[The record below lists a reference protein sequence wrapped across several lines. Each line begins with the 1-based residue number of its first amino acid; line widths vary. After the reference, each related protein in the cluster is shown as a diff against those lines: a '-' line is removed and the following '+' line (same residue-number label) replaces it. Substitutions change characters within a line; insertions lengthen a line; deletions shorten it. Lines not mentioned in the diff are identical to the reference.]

1 METMRAKWRKF
12 REYLVETSGVS
23 TVEYALIVVAVIA
36 IVGVGVATLG
46 NAFDDLFTELSDEM
60 GKAASVT
67 MSQAKTG

>member
-12 REYLVETSGVS
+12 REYLMETSGVS

-46 NAFDDLFTELSDEM
+46 DAFNDLFTDLSSEM
-60 GKAASVT
+60 GKAASVA
-67 MSQAKTG
+67 MDKASN